1 LDLDAA
7 MVRLIDIAVP
17 AAPAF
22 AGAGDR
28 FAASRFTLSLLLIG
42 PWAA

>member
-1 LDLDAA
+1 MA
-7 MVRLIDIAVP
+7 RPIDIAVP
-17 AAPAF
+17 AAPASF
-22 AGAGDR
+22 GAGDR